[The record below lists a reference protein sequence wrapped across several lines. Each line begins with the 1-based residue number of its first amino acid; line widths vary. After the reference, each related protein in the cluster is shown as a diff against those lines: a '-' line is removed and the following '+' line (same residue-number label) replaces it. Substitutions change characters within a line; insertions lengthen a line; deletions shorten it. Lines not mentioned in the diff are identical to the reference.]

1 MRTVIL
7 DEVARGSLD
16 EANKIFSRVYDAQS
30 GLEWRLCRRPMD
42 GVARKRGYY
51 TCKQVGIKAMHI
63 PTITALYLYDDNT
76 VTIKRLAFSPADN

>member
-7 DEVARGSLD
+7 DDVARAALD
-16 EANKIFSRVYDAQS
+16 EANGSFYRVYDAQQ

-51 TCKQVGIKAMHI
+51 LCKQLGIKAMRI
-63 PTITALYLYDDNT
+63 PTITALYIYDDDT
-76 VTIKRLAFSPADN
+76 VTIKALAFRPADN

>member
-7 DEVARGSLD
+7 DEMARAALD
-16 EANKIFSRVYDAQS
+16 EANGYFSRVYDAQA

-51 TCKQVGIKAMHI
+51 TCKQLGIKSMRI
-63 PTITALYLYDDNT
+63 PTITALYIFDDEA
-76 VTIKRLAFSPADN
+76 VTIKRLVFRAAR